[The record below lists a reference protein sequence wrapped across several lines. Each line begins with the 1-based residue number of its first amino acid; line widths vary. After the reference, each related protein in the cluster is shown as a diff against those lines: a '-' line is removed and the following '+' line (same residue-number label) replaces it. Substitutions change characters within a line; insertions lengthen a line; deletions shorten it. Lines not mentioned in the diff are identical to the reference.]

1 LTNIPVLG
9 KIDPIHS
16 IQDPIMQIPIH
27 SPADLGIAI
36 RAVRHQQGLR
46 LDDTAGSAGVGH
58 VFLREV
64 ERGKETV
71 QLGRVLQVLHELGI
85 HLSIDIPSEALPRW
99 EALRQKGLK
108 PLPRRS
114 PARTGNPSGS
124 EQK

>member
-1 LTNIPVLG
+1 
-9 KIDPIHS
+9 
-16 IQDPIMQIPIH
+16 MQIPIH
-27 SPADLGIAI
+27 SVTDLGIAI

-85 HLSIDIPSEALPRW
+85 HLNIDIPSEALPHL
-99 EALRQKGLK
+99 EALREKGLK
-108 PLPRRS
+108 PLPGRR
-114 PARTGNPSGS
+114 PASQRDIGSDPS
-124 EQK
+124 

>member
-1 LTNIPVLG
+1 MG

-16 IQDPIMQIPIH
+16 IQGPVMQIPIH
-27 SPADLGIAI
+27 SVTDLGIAI

-85 HLSIDIPSEALPRW
+85 HLSIDIPSEALPRL
-99 EALRQKGLK
+99 ESLRQKGLK
-108 PLPRRS
+108 PLPRRR